1 MTEAPSAS
9 PTTQATTIVLPGGFT
24 LGLRYACFRMK
35 AELSIPH
42 PIAPI
47 SSILRCNI
55 GTHYAAPEAGYS
67 FRVGNKFMF
76 SALAGIGYV
85 NYFERM
91 EGTRFSLD
99 GFGTHGIVRATLLLS
114 KRLDIGA
121 EVGGYSSYFT
131 SSALETADFDGH
143 AGIKYVSIAMGLHL
157 HF

>member
-1 MTEAPSAS
+1 VPERGSSLDLYTIDGAPYDGSTAGI
-9 PTTQATTIVLPGGFT
+9 AYNAGYDYCFARGFT

-99 GFGTHGIVRATLLLS
+99 GFGTHGIVRATLRSRRLQLL
-114 KRLDIGA
+114 
-121 EVGGYSSYFT
+121 
-131 SSALETADFDGH
+131 
-143 AGIKYVSIAMGLHL
+143 LHL
-157 HF
+157 FRA

>member
-1 MTEAPSAS
+1 
-9 PTTQATTIVLPGGFT
+9 
-24 LGLRYACFRMK
+24 
-35 AELSIPH
+35 
-42 PIAPI
+42 
-47 SSILRCNI
+47 
-55 GTHYAAPEAGYS
+55 
-67 FRVGNKFMF
+67 MF

-157 HF
+157 HFKKNIVLFLINLF